1 MSFISSNYKQQ
12 LDDHLIFKSLTN
24 LNQLRAFMELHV
36 YAVWDFMS
44 LLKSLQALISPHGS
58 PWFPNQNTQIVRL
71 INEIVLEEES
81 DLARPDVNDEYASHF
96 EMYLSAMD
104 EIGAS
109 TDGIKGFVA
118 EVEARGIDDVLAA
131 KLAPS
136 PVQAFLE
143 STFNTIRDGRVH
155 EIASSF
161 AYGRENLVP
170 VMFTRI
176 LDNCEISSKQAPLF
190 HHYLERHAHLDGEQ
204 HGPMA
209 DKLVSFLTD
218 NDSIK
223 IEEAKLVAVYSVQ
236 ARLDLWD
243 HVLSVMPKNERGD

>member
-1 MSFISSNYKQQ
+1 MSFLSADYKQR

-44 LLKSLQALISPHGS
+44 LLKSLQAIISPHGS
-58 PWFPNQNTQIVRL
+58 PWFPNRNSQIVRL

-81 DLARPDVNDEYASHF
+81 DLARPDVDNEYASHF
-96 EMYLSAMD
+96 EMYLSAMG

-109 TDGIKGFVA
+109 TKEIQAFIL
-118 EVEARGIDDVLAA
+118 EVEACGIDDVLVANI
-131 KLAPS
+131 APP

-143 STFNTIRDGRVH
+143 STFKTIRDGKVH

-170 VMFTRI
+170 IMFTRI
-176 LDNCEISSKQAPLF
+176 LDACQVTSKQAPLF
-190 HHYLERHAHLDGEQ
+190 HYYLERHAHLDGEQ

-209 DKLVSFLTD
+209 DKLVSFLTGS
-218 NDSIK
+218 DSFK
-223 IEEAKLVAVYSVQ
+223 IEEAKKAAANSVK
-236 ARLDLWD
+236 ARIELWD
-243 HVLSVMPKNERGD
+243 SVLSAIPKA